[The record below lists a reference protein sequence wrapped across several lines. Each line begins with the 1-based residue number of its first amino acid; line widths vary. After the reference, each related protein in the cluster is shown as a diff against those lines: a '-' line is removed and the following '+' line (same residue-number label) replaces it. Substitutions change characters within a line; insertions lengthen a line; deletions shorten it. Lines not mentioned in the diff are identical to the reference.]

1 MKEYKHTL
9 PIGTKLQSPKRV
21 YTVEQVLGQGGF
33 GITYKVS
40 AKIKVENVTVRT
52 YFAVKE
58 FFMSDSCERS
68 NNTVCYSSPVRERVE
83 EGKADFFTEAQR
95 LNKISLSH
103 PNVIHVNEVFEANNT
118 IYYVMEYLDGGSLRN
133 YVHKN
138 GVLSE
143 KTALEL
149 MIPIMKAVDVLH
161 KNRMTHLDI
170 KPDNIMLKH
179 DTDFNK
185 IIPVL
190 IDFGLAKHYDE
201 KGKPTSR
208 IRNLGCSDGY
218 APIEQYT
225 GIYTFTPQADVYALA
240 ATLLYLLIGKA
251 PVTASDLRIEN
262 VLSSLPKGVSLKV
275 KKAIAAAMKMH
286 KEERTSTVASF
297 LDSLENSH
305 RITQSKVKTR
315 PIRNTEVHK
324 RKIQI
329 SNIKIK
335 KRYLLILFMA
345 LGLFG
350 LKVIY
355 QSVPIKT
362 ENEEEPNLLQAIE
375 QKNIGLLRSF
385 AEKDSVRA
393 YFPLAKLYYSIGKND
408 SACFFANKALA
419 SFKQMRRDT
428 LEISQFIASI
438 ANKPQSINSSVLSPS
453 KEKKVSE
460 SKVDV
465 IDVVEP
471 QKGTEQSNDD
481 KFDKAVASNDVS
493 TLRQLANKGY
503 VKAYSKL
510 AKIYM
515 SQNNYS
521 SADAYARQALRSNI
535 GKSEASKVI
544 EALDLLGYYDN
555 GEHGGKPSN

>member
-1 MKEYKHTL
+1 MKENKHTL

-68 NNTVCYSSPVRERVE
+68 NNTVCYSSPVREWVE
-83 EGKADFFTEAQR
+83 EGKVDFFTEAQR

-103 PNVIHVNEVFEANNT
+103 PNIIHVNEVFEANNT
-118 IYYVMEYLDGGSLRN
+118 VYYVMEYLDGGSLRS
-133 YVHKN
+133 YVRKH
-138 GVLSE
+138 GPLSE
-143 KTALEL
+143 HEALEL

-161 KNRMTHLDI
+161 QNRMAHLDI

-179 DTDFNK
+179 DEDSNK
-185 IIPVL
+185 VIPVL

-240 ATLLYLLIGKA
+240 ATLLYLLIGKD

-262 VLSSLPKGVSLKV
+262 VLSSLPNGVSLKV
-275 KKAIAAAMKMH
+275 KKAIVAAMKMH
-286 KEERTSTVASF
+286 KEERTSTVAIF
-297 LDSLENSH
+297 LDSLENS
-305 RITQSKVKTR
+305 RTIQSKIKTR
-315 PIRNTEVHK
+315 PIQKDINK
-324 RKIQI
+324 KIQI
-329 SNIKIK
+329 SNVKFK
-335 KRYLLILFMA
+335 KKYLLILFMA
-345 LGLFG
+345 LGLFV
-350 LKVIY
+350 LKINY
-355 QSVPIKT
+355 QSVPVRIEKA
-362 ENEEEPNLLQAIE
+362 EDPNLLQAIE
-375 QKNIGLLRSF
+375 LENIGLLRSF

-408 SACFFANKALA
+408 SACFFANEALT

-438 ANKPQSINSSVLSPS
+438 ANKTQSMKPSVLSLS
-453 KEKKVSE
+453 KEEKKSE
-460 SKVDV
+460 SKDDV
-465 IDVVEP
+465 IDVVKP
-471 QKGTEQSNDD
+471 QKGAEQSNDD

-521 SADAYARQALRSNI
+521 SADAYARQALKSNT
-535 GKSEASKVI
+535 GRNEASKVV

-555 GEHGGKPSN
+555 GEHGGKPLN